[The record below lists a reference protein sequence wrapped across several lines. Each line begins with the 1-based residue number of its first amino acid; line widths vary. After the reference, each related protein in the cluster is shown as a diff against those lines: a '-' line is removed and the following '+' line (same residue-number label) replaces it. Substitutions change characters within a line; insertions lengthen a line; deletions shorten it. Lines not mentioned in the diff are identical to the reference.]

1 MRSDEVQPS
10 PTVLISQDENHVLTR
25 LGPVTLG
32 IWRRCV
38 ELPRVTHQLEV
49 QREML
54 KTFARMGCINV
65 VEATCRPL
73 QSDVSQLLRSAAV
86 EFRGRQ
92 HVVTVVESEG
102 LVGTALRALLTAVS
116 AFQSRDMRSAIEADF
131 RVGSRLMATALADLP
146 GAPNEALLNATLVG
160 LRSQIP
166 EPAPR
171 GIRRVV

>member
-1 MRSDEVQPS
+1 MLSDEANPLARVPVS
-10 PTVLISQDENHVLTR
+10 VDENHVLTQ
-25 LGPVTLG
+25 LGPVTIG
-32 IWRRCV
+32 IWRRSV
-38 ELPRVTHQLEV
+38 ELDRLTRQLEV

-54 KTFARMGCINV
+54 KVYPRMGCINV

-73 QSDVSQLLRSAAV
+73 QSDVSQMLRSAAV

-116 AFQSRDMRSAIEADF
+116 AFQSRDTRSAIEADF
-131 RVGSRLMATALADLP
+131 RVGARLIATALADVP
-146 GAPNEALLNATLVG
+146 GAPSEALLSAHLVE

-166 EPAPR
+166 EPAHR
-171 GIRRVV
+171 VRRVM